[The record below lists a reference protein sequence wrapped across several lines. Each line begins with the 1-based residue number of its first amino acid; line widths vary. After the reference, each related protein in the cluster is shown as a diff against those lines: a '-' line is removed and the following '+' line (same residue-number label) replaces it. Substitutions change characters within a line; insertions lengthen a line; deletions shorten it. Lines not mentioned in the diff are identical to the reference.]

1 MGTFEVAVRVGH
13 MLYGD
18 MVDVT
23 ALVDTGATHT
33 VLPASFLSELRVEPD
48 MRLRIA
54 YANGDVEEADSGQA
68 RIAYD
73 NVERVCPVI
82 FGAAGVYSV
91 GGNHLGKP
99 KPDDGP
105 SESSPGARP
114 AYSRPALLATLC
126 PGLALG
132 QEFEAVAVGV
142 FEVEATASAVGID
155 FHVVLG
161 AGATPVG

>member
-48 MRLRIA
+48 MRLRTA

-91 GGNHLGKP
+91 GATTLENLNLMVDPVNQALVPAPPIRG
-99 KPDDGP
+99 
-105 SESSPGARP
+105 RP
-114 AYSRPALLATLC
+114 
-126 PGLALG
+126 
-132 QEFEAVAVGV
+132 F
-142 FEVEATASAVGID
+142 
-155 FHVVLG
+155 
-161 AGATPVG
+161 